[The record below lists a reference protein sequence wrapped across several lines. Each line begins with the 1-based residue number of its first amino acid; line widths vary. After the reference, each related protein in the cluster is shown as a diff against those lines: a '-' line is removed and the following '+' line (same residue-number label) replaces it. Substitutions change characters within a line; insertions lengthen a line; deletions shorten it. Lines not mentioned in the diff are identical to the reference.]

1 MVVQETVRISFREDE
16 EGRSVLRL
24 GPAHNM
30 DIGIYKVV
38 ARNKGGQTVA
48 RFRVVLAGVPDS
60 PDSPDVADVS
70 DDEVFLRW
78 KQPKDDGNTAVLCY
92 ALQYKEVGK
101 CRGGGGLARCSAA
114 CQ

>member
-1 MVVQETVRISFREDE
+1 MVIQETVRISFKEDS
-16 EGRSVLRL
+16 EGRSILRL

-48 RFRVVLAGVPDS
+48 RFRVVLAGPPGS

-78 KQPKDDGNTAVLCY
+78 KQPKDDGHTAVLCY
-92 ALQYKEVGK
+92 ALQYKEAGTYT
-101 CRGGGGLARCSAA
+101 AA
-114 CQ
+114 KPP